1 MGSHAHRRAF
11 TLDEAQ
17 ALLPVLEEAFRR
29 IDRRREELDVVRD
42 RLQIL
47 DVLWGERVQQPGNP
61 DHGDF
66 LEARATVLR
75 LLGEIEGIVGE
86 EIVGRGLRF
95 PVGGLEHG
103 IVDFPTTW
111 EGRWVFLCWR
121 RGETEVSVWHEV
133 DGGFAGRQPLTPD
146 QARGMGRDGS
156 PPALDL
162 PWG

>member
-1 MGSHAHRRAF
+1 MHRRAF
-11 TLDEAQ
+11 TLQEAQ
-17 ALLPVLEEAFRR
+17 DLLPVLEDVFRR
-29 IDRRREELDVVRD
+29 IDRRREGLDAVRD

-47 DVLWGERVQQPGNP
+47 DVLWGEKVHDPGNP
-61 DHGDF
+61 DHGEF

-111 EGRWVFLCWR
+111 EGRWVFLCWQ
-121 RGETEVSVWHEV
+121 RGEPRVSVWHEE
-133 DGGFAGRQPLTPD
+133 DGGFAGRRPVTPE
-146 QARGMGRDGS
+146 QARRMGRETGPPGS
-156 PPALDL
+156 L
-162 PWG
+162 PG